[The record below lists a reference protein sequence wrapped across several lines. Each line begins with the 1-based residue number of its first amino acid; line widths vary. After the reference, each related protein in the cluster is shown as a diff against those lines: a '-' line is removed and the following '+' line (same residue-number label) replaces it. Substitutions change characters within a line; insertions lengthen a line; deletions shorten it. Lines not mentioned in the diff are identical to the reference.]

1 MNFPFGQYTNLEDN
15 KPNEDIDI
23 LSKIND
29 KSVSVLRYNFDDIE
43 DVERVDKGH
52 SCIIIY

>member
-1 MNFPFGQYTNLEDN
+1 MTVQEL
-15 KPNEDIDI
+15 IDI
-23 LSKIND
+23 LSKIDN

-52 SCIIIY
+52 NCIIIY